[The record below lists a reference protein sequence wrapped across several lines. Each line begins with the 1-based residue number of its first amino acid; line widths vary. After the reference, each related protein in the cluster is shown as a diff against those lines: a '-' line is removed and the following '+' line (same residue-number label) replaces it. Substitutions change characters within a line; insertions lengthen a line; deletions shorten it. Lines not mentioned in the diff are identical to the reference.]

1 MGNEIT
7 PRFTVVSQKFVKES
21 TMFVNVWY
29 KNLYFNCHKEDW
41 MYNWSMK
48 LVKIYKIKE
57 QYKKMYKN
65 TRFSTPKKLTTPF
78 LCFQKIEWKMK
89 INKTNMPAIFKEV
102 RARWTRLY
110 VQSFWS
116 HEIESMPSLVER
128 NKFIR
133 FHFIRYQ
140 SWIIVF
146 YSFSFSR
153 NQGYLT
159 H

>member
-57 QYKKMYKN
+57 QYKKMYKHEIFHSEE
-65 TRFSTPKKLTTPF
+65 THDSFVSKKLNE
-78 LCFQKIEWKMK
+78 KWK
-89 INKTNMPAIFKEV
+89 
-102 RARWTRLY
+102 
-110 VQSFWS
+110 
-116 HEIESMPSLVER
+116 
-128 NKFIR
+128 
-133 FHFIRYQ
+133 
-140 SWIIVF
+140 
-146 YSFSFSR
+146 
-153 NQGYLT
+153 
-159 H
+159 

>member
-65 TRFSTPKKLTTPF
+65 TRFSTPKKLTTPLF
-78 LCFQKIEWKMK
+78 PKNWMK
-89 INKTNMPAIFKEV
+89 NENKQNQHAGNIQGGESAVDTAIRSIILKP
-102 RARWTRLY
+102 W
-110 VQSFWS
+110 
-116 HEIESMPSLVER
+116 
-128 NKFIR
+128 N
-133 FHFIRYQ
+133 
-140 SWIIVF
+140 WIDAILGWA
-146 YSFSFSR
+146 
-153 NQGYLT
+153 Q
-159 H
+159 